1 MCSKHPVERKSHAR
15 VLPSA
20 IQLLQFVIKHA
31 SFLERV
37 VYLVQFQCRA
47 CILDPV
53 VCLRVDVLS
62 EDEPGR
68 ETERE
73 TALAIT

>member
-1 MCSKHPVERKSHAR
+1 MRSKHPVERKSHAR
-15 VLPSA
+15 V
-20 IQLLQFVIKHA
+20 A
-31 SFLERV
+31 SQRDTAPPTCHQTRLVPRARGMP
-37 VYLVQFQCRA
+37 VQFQCRA
-47 CILDPV
+47 RILDRV

-62 EDEPGR
+62 EDDPGR